1 MEDNVLKI
9 VACVMHKDFSEVKS
23 SLYDAEFVDSL
34 QKMEII
40 FSLEE
45 QLSISFNPEEISKF
59 KSIND
64 LLRIVK
70 NKWRIFV

>member
-9 VACVMHKDFSEVKS
+9 VACVMRKDLSEVKS
-23 SLYDAEFVDSL
+23 SLNDADFVDSL

-45 QLSISFNPEEISKF
+45 QLSISFNPEDISEF

-70 NKWRIFV
+70 NK

>member
-9 VACVMHKDFSEVKS
+9 VACIMHKDLSEIKTY
-23 SLYDAEFVDSL
+23 LNDDEFVDSL

-40 FSLEE
+40 FSIEE
-45 QLSISFNPEEISKF
+45 QLSISFMPEDISNF

-70 NKWRIFV
+70 NK